1 MHDSVGAPVLTDVA
15 PAVPRRAVP
24 GTSGTHPFTG
34 RAMGSPLR
42 LIVTETGAADAEAA
56 WAAVVAEFE
65 AAEQAMSRYRPGSD
79 LSDLNRRAG
88 SGTRLAVDRRLRV
101 ALATADRAGRLTG
114 GAFDARVLV
123 DLERL
128 GRQVPFLGETTS
140 LAGSADDARLGRPS
154 RPAARWLEVAGRSP
168 RIGLTER
175 VDLDGIGKGL
185 ALRWAWHRVSARLEP
200 RAGALLEA
208 GGDIVARSPS
218 PDPGPWLI
226 GIEDPTADSP
236 MDRAGTDGPV
246 PGPAVVGPMAVVGLV
261 EGAITTSSVAVHR
274 WVADGRV
281 VHHLIDPSTGEPGG
295 AGLLAVTVA
304 ASDPA
309 WAEVWSKA
317 LFLAGRSAI
326 AAEAR
331 RRGLAAWWVAD
342 DGSIEMTPAARLM
355 TVWSAADR

>member
-1 MHDSVGAPVLTDVA
+1 MLTDIA
-15 PAVPRRAVP
+15 PAVPRPAAP
-24 GTSGTHPFTG
+24 GTTVTHRFTG

-42 LIVTETGAADAEAA
+42 LIVTETSDTDAEAA

-79 LSDLNRRAG
+79 LSDLNRQAG
-88 SGTRLAVDRRLRV
+88 SGTRVAVGRRLRV
-101 ALATADRAGRLTG
+101 ALAAADRAGRLTG

-128 GRQVPFLGETTS
+128 GRHVPFTGETTS
-140 LAGSADDARLGRPS
+140 LVGSADVARLGGRS
-154 RPAARWLEVAGRSP
+154 RSAGRWLEVAGRSP

-185 ALRWAWHRVSARLEP
+185 ALRWAWRRISARLGP

-236 MDRAGTDGPV
+236 LDRAGTGGPA
-246 PGPAVVGPMAVVGLV
+246 PGPAVPRPMAVVGL
-261 EGAITTSSVAVHR
+261 EQGAITTSSVAVHR

-295 AGLLAVTVA
+295 AGLLGVTVA

-309 WAEVWSKA
+309 WAEVWSKT
-317 LFLAGRSAI
+317 LFLAGRSGI

-342 DGSIEMTPAARLM
+342 DGSIEMTPAARFV

>member
-1 MHDSVGAPVLTDVA
+1 MP
-15 PAVPRRAVP
+15 
-24 GTSGTHPFTG
+24 
-34 RAMGSPLR
+34 
-42 LIVTETGAADAEAA
+42 EAESA

-65 AAEQAMSRYRPGSD
+65 AAEQAMSRYRSGSD

-88 SGTRLAVDRRLRV
+88 SGTRVAVDRRLRV
-101 ALATADRAGRLTG
+101 ALAAADRAGRMTG

-128 GRQVPFLGETTS
+128 GRRVPFTGETTRR
-140 LAGSADDARLGRPS
+140 AGSADVARLGGRS
-154 RPAARWLEVAGRSP
+154 RSAGRWLEVAGRSP

-175 VDLDGIGKGL
+175 IDLDGIGKGL
-185 ALRWAWHRVSARLEP
+185 ALRWAWRRVSARLDP

-236 MDRAGTDGPV
+236 LDRAGTDAPA
-246 PGPAVVGPMAVVGLV
+246 PGPAVLAPMAVVGLV
-261 EGAITTSSVAVHR
+261 QGAITTSSVAVHR

-309 WAEVWSKA
+309 WAEVWSKT
-317 LFLAGRSAI
+317 LFLAGRSGI

-342 DGSIEMTPAARLM
+342 DGSIEMTPAARLDDC
-355 TVWSAADR
+355 VVGADR

>member
-1 MHDSVGAPVLTDVA
+1 VLTEAASLRAAEVR
-15 PAVPRRAVP
+15 RRATP
-24 GTSGTHPFTG
+24 SGAVTHTFVH

-42 LIVTETGAADAEAA
+42 LVAAGTSGVEAEAA

-65 AAEQAMSRYRPGSD
+65 AAEQAMSRYRSESG
-79 LSDLNRRAG
+79 LSELNRRAG
-88 SGTRLAVDRRLRV
+88 SGTRIPVDRRLRV
-101 ALATADRAGRLTG
+101 ALFAADRAGRLTAG
-114 GAFDARVLV
+114 SFDARVLS

-128 GRQVPFLGETTS
+128 GRRIPRS
-140 LAGSADDARLGRPS
+140 AGARPHADSMDVARHDDGNR
-154 RPAARWLEVAGRSP
+154 AGRWLDVTGRSN
-168 RIGLTER
+168 RIRLTER

-185 ALRWAWHRVSARLEP
+185 ALRWAWRRIDGLLDP

-218 PDPGPWLI
+218 PDRGPWLI
-226 GIEDPTADSP
+226 GIEDPTAESP
-236 MDRAGTDGPV
+236 AASQPI
-246 PGPAVVGPMAVVGLV
+246 AVVGLTR
-261 EGAITTSSVAVHR
+261 GAITTSSVAVNR
-274 WVADGRV
+274 WVVDGRV
-281 VHHLIDPSTGEPGG
+281 VHHLIDPATREPGG

-317 LFLAGRSAI
+317 LFLAGRARI
-326 AAEAR
+326 GVEAR

-342 DGSIEMTPAARLM
+342 DGSIEMTPAARPM